1 MGAFMNAL
9 RFSTVAAVS
18 SLVLVAGTALAAS
31 DYFLQIGGAKG
42 DAAAAPVAVESFSWG
57 VHKSGAGATG
67 AAKMGSGKANFQ
79 DLSMTS
85 AQPRDVSTGAATGR
99 SAAPAA
105 AAGADASADATPRV
119 GDVADFT
126 VVTRESPSKGTD
138 AVGRDCVKGQHFPSA
153 VLTGQGKR
161 VELTDVEVTS
171 CAAAAGTR
179 TTGYRGHVTLMK

>member
-1 MGAFMNAL
+1 MNAL

-18 SLVLVAGTALAAS
+18 LLVLVAGTALAAS

-42 DAAAAPVAVESFSWG
+42 DAAAAPVSVESFSWG
-57 VHKSGAGATG
+57 MHQSGAGATG
-67 AAKMGSGKANFQ
+67 SAKKGTGRANIQ

-85 AQPRDVSTGAATGR
+85 VQSPRDVSTGMATGR

-105 AAGADASADATPRV
+105 VAGADASVDATPRV

-126 VVTRESPSKGTD
+126 VVTRESPSKGLD
-138 AVGRDCVKGQHFPSA
+138 AAAHDCVKGKHFPSA
-153 VLTGQGKR
+153 VLIGQGKR

-171 CAAAAGTR
+171 CASADGAR

>member
-1 MGAFMNAL
+1 MNAF
-9 RFSTVAAVS
+9 RFAAVAAVS

-42 DAAAAPVAVESFSWG
+42 DAAAAPVSVESFSWG
-57 VHKSGAGATG
+57 MHQSGAGATG
-67 AAKMGSGKANFQ
+67 SAKKGAGRANIQ

-85 AQPRDVSTGAATGR
+85 VQSPRDVSTGMATGR

-105 AAGADASADATPRV
+105 AAGADASVDATPRV

-126 VVTRESPSKGTD
+126 VVTRESPSKGLD
-138 AVGRDCVKGQHFPSA
+138 AAARDCVKGTHFPSA

-171 CAAAAGTR
+171 CTSADGTR